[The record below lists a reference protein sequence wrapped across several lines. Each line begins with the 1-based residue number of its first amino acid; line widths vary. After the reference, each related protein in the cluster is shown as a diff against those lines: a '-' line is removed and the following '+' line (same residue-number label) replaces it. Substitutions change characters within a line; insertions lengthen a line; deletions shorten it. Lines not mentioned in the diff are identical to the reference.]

1 MVPISKR
8 EASHPLEKA
17 HFCHLYP
24 HSKFCGLYP
33 ELFDQLDGPPYLQC
47 PGNAVKVLPEVGVED
62 LFDSGLSQ
70 TFPEHPKYAFT
81 RTRSV
86 QYSPRPS
93 NPTQDQVVIS
103 ERLGLFIRVLRTY
116 GCRSNDTITKST
128 IDLWP
133 GVFFVPCALM
143 DILMF

>member
-70 TFPEHPKYAFT
+70 TFPEHLHNANQICTIIITHNLLLYGDFKSHILAIY
-81 RTRSV
+81 
-86 QYSPRPS
+86 
-93 NPTQDQVVIS
+93 
-103 ERLGLFIRVLRTY
+103 LFIPGGNTV
-116 GCRSNDTITKST
+116 ITGITSKPETKKIKSYRN
-128 IDLWP
+128 
-133 GVFFVPCALM
+133 V
-143 DILMF
+143 